1 MQMRPREAVRIRDVS
16 MVSNGCGG
24 SPSNGRTAATSPSVP
39 FYGFCRLMRRRPQGG
54 GGAPCP
60 WRRKARRRATART
73 ACTNARHYFACGEVE
88 WRRWYF
94 GSNCSSMKAS
104 LIVMGVKVGP
114 ATVRRCRAPQRR
126 ERPTVDFTLPSTQ
139 PESRTATSV
148 RASAC
153 EATAVAVQD
162 AQLLGQP
169 PHAQAHRQLPA
180 PAGALPTRTP
190 GTTCP
195 CLAKQL
201 G

>member
-1 MQMRPREAVRIRDVS
+1 LDPGRVDSIQRLRRQPERQNRSNEPKRAVLRVLPADAPEQPSTNLKVAAERPARGAVKRDV
-16 MVSNGCGG
+16 G
-24 SPSNGRTAATSPSVP
+24 
-39 FYGFCRLMRRRPQGG
+39 
-54 GGAPCP
+54 
-60 WRRKARRRATART
+60 ATART
-73 ACTNARHYFACGEVE
+73 ACTNARHYFASGEVE
-88 WRRWYF
+88 KRRWYF

-162 AQLLGQP
+162 AQLLGSRHTRKHTANCQRR
-169 PHAQAHRQLPA
+169 QAHCQRARQA
-180 PAGALPTRTP
+180 R
-190 GTTCP
+190 
-195 CLAKQL
+195 LARARRSS
-201 G
+201 